1 MVYLTIDG
9 RLIISG
15 LKSDEGDLIR
25 TGTLWLVDGTLLI
38 LPVDHNIPAYAITS
52 TLHDKGL
59 VGDILSYNIKIE
71 CTNNVDPGNALNV
84 SIPIPA
90 GFTLE
95 TWNSDNGEYD
105 PDTGIWTPTMEGQ
118 ECSINIIVT
127 CTTTGSQS
135 QTVTLNDT
143 GDSLTST
150 CTIQAT
156 DTDGAI
162 YYTDIPVTNVN
173 TLANLQ
179 DGETYTVMAY
189 GYVNDSTLA
198 DIHDGVYNNRMSV
211 LNEDFVDNLVDSN
224 IATATSKLENTS
236 KFSRFGATISSSDD
250 IVDIET
256 GKTKSLKIVTNGE
269 GIEWEGY
276 RLYKDGAP
284 ATPGE
289 EYTIKLRFAGASGS
303 VRAYIYFRNIVGN
316 IIENFYSSNI
326 TLDGSIKEVT
336 VTGTAPANTVYLDAF
351 IATKSTQ
358 SITYYLLE
366 TIVLE
371 GSSVPDF
378 NYMDINTGDLIVGGN
393 RYIGEKVSV
402 ESQYQKLILPFQY
415 DSANPLTIRLYGQY
429 QTISTTC
436 DDRWAGI
443 GLYQG
448 YQTEYSAPVNL
459 LSDPPQLLDDIGSSN
474 ITLDSNS
481 ESATYVYDV
490 TVPVLG
496 NALDFFTGA
505 ELTVNSFANSNSSI
519 EVYLENGEGVV
530 SNTKSSFIS
539 TTGKITFGDMADLWG
554 LGTDDVEG
562 QTIQVVIKFTNT
574 TRNEATFSYSNIQ
587 LKLYYVTDETG
598 SSSGFRAKG
607 THSMN
612 YQLFVQEVEI
622 PEGPDRYIGTVN
634 FPLSDGETIVNY
646 SLKSKEIKVNF
657 VVWGNTL
664 DEAKLKLR
672 NINKWLTNDRNT
684 LSIPEPYDLIFD
696 FEDDMSYQVILGEP
710 IDTEIQYTSILCEA
724 TFTVESGVALTTEE
738 KITGPVGSNDG
749 IVKIK
754 PVVTVLCDG
763 SATITITDS
772 ETSQSLKIN
781 TTITDGTIITIDCEN
796 RTVTDEN
803 GTDYTTD
810 VDIESIWFHFT
821 NDYNISSTGGIV
833 QSVAFN
839 EGY

>member
-1 MVYLTIDG
+1 MVYLTTDG

-25 TGTLWLVDGTLLI
+25 TGTLWLVDGTPLI

-95 TWNSDNGEYD
+95 TWNSNNGDYD
-105 PDTGIWTPTMEGQ
+105 TDTSTWTPIMEGQ

-179 DGETYTVMAY
+179 DGETYTVMVY

-211 LNEDFVDNLVDSN
+211 LNEDLFDNLVDGN
-224 IATATSKLENTS
+224 IATATSKLKNTS
-236 KFSRFGATISSSDD
+236 KFSGFGATISSSDD

-256 GKTKSLKIVTNGE
+256 GKTKSLKVVTNGLMN
-269 GIEWEGY
+269 WEGH
-276 RLYKDGAP
+276 RLSTNGAP
-284 ATPGE
+284 ATPGK
-289 EYTIKLRFAGASGS
+289 EYTIKLRFAGASGT
-303 VRAYIYFRNIVGN
+303 VRATINFRNNVGSG
-316 IIENFYSSNI
+316 IKYFFSSNI

-336 VTGTAPANTVYLDAF
+336 VTGTAPANAVYLDAF
-351 IATKSTQ
+351 IETVGTQ

-448 YQTEYSAPVNL
+448 YQTIYSAPENL
-459 LSDPPQLLDDIGSSN
+459 LETPGALLNDSSYSD
-474 ITLDSNS
+474 ITLESEGMSAEYEYHVPISAFTNPLNFYTGIEVKVNTFGASNS
-481 ESATYVYDV
+481 GMQVTLESSDG
-490 TVPVLG
+490 TV
-496 NALDFFTGA
+496 
-505 ELTVNSFANSNSSI
+505 SHSM
-519 EVYLENGEGVV
+519 
-530 SNTKSSFIS
+530 SSFVS
-539 TTGKITFGDMADLWG
+539 RTGQITFGDMMDLWG
-554 LGTDDVEG
+554 LTTKNIDGKTLTVK
-562 QTIQVVIKFTNT
+562 IRFKNT
-574 TRNEATFSYSNIQ
+574 SRSEKTLSYNNIS
-587 LKLYYVTDETG
+587 LVLYYVTDQTG
-598 SSSGFRAKG
+598 DTPGFTAKG
-607 THSMN
+607 IHSSN
-612 YQLFVQEVEI
+612 YQLRVLEIEV
-622 PEGPDRYIGTVN
+622 PEGPERDVGTVN

-646 SLKSKEIKVNF
+646 SLKSKEIKIIF
-657 VVWGNTL
+657 AVVGDTL
-664 DEAKLKLR
+664 AEAKQILR
-672 NINKWLTNDRNT
+672 NINQWLTNTRNN
-684 LSIPEPYDLIFD
+684 LSIPIPYPLILD
-696 FEDDMSYQVILGEP
+696 FEPDMSYDVILGES
-710 IDTEIQYTSILCEA
+710 IETEIKYASIECEV
-724 TFTVESGVALTTEE
+724 TLTVESGVALTTEA
-738 KITGPVGSNDG
+738 KTTGPVGSNDG
-749 IVKIK
+749 IVKVK
-754 PVVTVLCDG
+754 PIVTILASGAASITVLDNVSG
-763 SATITITDS
+763 
-772 ETSQSLKIN
+772 QSLTINHTIPDN
-781 TTITDGTIITIDCEN
+781 TTLLIDCED
-796 RTVTDEN
+796 RTVTDTT
-803 GTDYTTD
+803 GTDYTQY
-810 VDIESIWFHFT
+810 VDIESIWFNFT
-821 NDYNISSTGGIV
+821 TNYNLTCMGGVV
-833 QSVAFN
+833 QMVTFH